1 MRSLQQFCAALA
13 LTLALAMSAFAG
25 DISCPGA
32 TATPPPPP
40 PQQLS
45 VTGHIS
51 FPDISTTRG
60 ISTLD
65 VAALDPL
72 TEATFSLL
80 QSILSIF

>member
-1 MRSLQQFCAALA
+1 MRKLQQFCAAMA

-32 TATPPPPP
+32 TATPPPP
-40 PQQLS
+40 QQSS
-45 VTGHIS
+45 VTGQIS
-51 FPDISTTRG
+51 FPDISTTSE
-60 ISTLD
+60 ISIPD

-80 QSILSIF
+80 QSILSIS

>member
-1 MRSLQQFCAALA
+1 MRKLQQFCAALA

-40 PQQLS
+40 PQLS

-51 FPDISTTRG
+51 FPDISTTRE

-72 TEATFSLL
+72 TEATFSML